1 MFFPSEG
8 AINVTHRKS
17 ACPKVMG
24 EGSPAHF
31 VFYFLAVD
39 RSCQVAD
46 SRIHSTCGLARAGV
60 LVHKVQVCP
69 LCLDFPQVLAD
80 LVRMAQFS
88 LKHKAC
94 IFYCLLQR
102 HMVEKSNPLPQLS
115 LDN

>member
-60 LVHKVQVCP
+60 LVHKVQACP

-80 LVRMAQFS
+80 LVRMAHGPALLKAQS
-88 LKHKAC
+88 LH
-94 IFYCLLQR
+94 FLLSSPKTYGGKVQ
-102 HMVEKSNPLPQLS
+102 SSASAIP
-115 LDN
+115 